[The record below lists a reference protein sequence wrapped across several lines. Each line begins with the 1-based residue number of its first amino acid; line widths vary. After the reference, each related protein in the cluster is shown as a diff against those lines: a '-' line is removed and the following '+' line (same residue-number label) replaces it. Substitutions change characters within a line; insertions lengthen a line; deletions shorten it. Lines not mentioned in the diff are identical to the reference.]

1 MSQAQRAVGQ
11 QASPHLTSWQRRKV
25 LAPAG
30 HCSGFERIAAK
41 LQKAGLSHILPTFLP
56 DTIPQSLRRES
67 KRKASHV
74 QHGVSCPGSQAMVS
88 PRPKV
93 SVQDSARVQ
102 RGRPSSMT
110 LQVCP

>member
-1 MSQAQRAVGQ
+1 M
-11 QASPHLTSWQRRKV
+11 

-56 DTIPQSLRRES
+56 DTIPQSSQGES
-67 KRKASHV
+67 KRKAS
-74 QHGVSCPGSQAMVS
+74 QLRHGVSCPASQAMVS

-93 SVQDSARVQ
+93 SLQDSARVQ
-102 RGRPSSMT
+102 RGRPGSMT